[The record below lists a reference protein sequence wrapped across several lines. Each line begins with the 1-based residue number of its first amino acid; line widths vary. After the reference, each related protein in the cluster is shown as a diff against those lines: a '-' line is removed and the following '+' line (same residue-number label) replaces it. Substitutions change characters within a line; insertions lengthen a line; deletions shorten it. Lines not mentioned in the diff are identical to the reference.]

1 MTDTTYYQVVNV
13 WDFLFSATSCL
24 HLQCFDAALFLE
36 MNELK
41 QTFICPVCDKEAL
54 YENLVIDEYF
64 QEVLASCSINDD
76 NHEIEL
82 KNDGSWNKFNNKNV
96 FFNLDLTPE
105 VGIRPTISVSSESPP
120 NKASGLIDLTG
131 VTPVKPKTSMK
142 RINTMPNK
150 TNATV
155 DLTFSDSD
163 DDSKIALKKKKRSD

>member
-1 MTDTTYYQVVNV
+1 
-13 WDFLFSATSCL
+13 
-24 HLQCFDAALFLE
+24 

-64 QEVLASCSINDD
+64 QEVLASCSISDD

-82 KNDGSWNKFNNKNV
+82 KNDGSWNKFSNKNV

-105 VGIRPTISVSSESPP
+105 VGIRPTKFKVSSESPED
-120 NKASGLIDLTG
+120 KASALIDLTG
-131 VTPVKPKTSMK
+131 VTPVKHKTSMK

-163 DDSKIALKKKKRSD
+163 DDSKIAIKRKKRSE